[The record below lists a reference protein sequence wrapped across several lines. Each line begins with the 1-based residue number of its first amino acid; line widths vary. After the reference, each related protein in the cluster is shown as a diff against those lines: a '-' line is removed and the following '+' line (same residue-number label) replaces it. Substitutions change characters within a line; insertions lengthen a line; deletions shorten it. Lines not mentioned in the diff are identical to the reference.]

1 MKAFTDLYL
10 QVDSTTK
17 TNEKVEALVRYF
29 ETASAEDA
37 AWAVYYLIGRKLKR
51 VVDAPRLRAWAAAE
65 AGVPDWLFAEC
76 YDAVGD
82 VAETIAL
89 LLADSL
95 DNRSQTRS
103 LTDWIEHTL
112 IPLREADE
120 SNRRTML
127 IDAWNELDRSQ
138 RFVWNK
144 LITGGFRVGVSQRLV
159 ERALARASGIEEAT
173 IAHRLMG
180 DWNPTPEFYR
190 SLIAGDESDADV
202 GRPYP
207 FCLAYPVE
215 GSPEDLGSIAGWRA
229 EWKWDGIR
237 AQVIKRSGRSFIWT
251 RGEELVDDRY
261 PELAEVVAALP
272 NGTVIDGEILAWR
285 DDRPLGFDSLQ
296 KRIGRLKPGKKLL
309 AEIPVI
315 LIAYDMLE
323 FNGIDIRD
331 RGFESRRELLKETR
345 SNLSWLQRDR
355 IIISEII
362 EADSWRALAD
372 ERDRA
377 RSIGAEGLMLK
388 RSGSPYR
395 VGRKRGDWWK
405 WKVDPLVVDAVLI
418 AARRGHGK
426 RAGLYTDYTFG
437 VWKDDALVPIAQAY
451 SGLTDDEIQLID
463 RFIRN
468 NMVEKFGPVRTIKP
482 ELVFELA
489 FEGIRRSPRH
499 KSGIAVRFPRIVRI
513 RTDKVAADAD
523 RLETLSRMIPQ
534 AVDPNASG

>member
-10 QVDSTTK
+10 QIDSTTK

-37 AWAVYYLIGRKLKR
+37 AWAVYFLIGRKLKR
-51 VVDAPRLRAWAAAE
+51 VVDAPRLKAWAATE

-89 LLADSL
+89 LLADSSL
-95 DNRSQTRS
+95 DRSQTRS
-103 LTDWIEHTL
+103 LTDWIKHTL

-120 SNRRTML
+120 SNRRAML
-127 IDAWNELDRSQ
+127 IKAWNELDRSQ

-159 ERALARASGIEEAT
+159 ERALARSSGIEEAT

-190 SLIAGDESDADV
+190 SLIARDESDADV

-215 GSPEDLGSIAGWRA
+215 GSPEELGSIADWRA

-309 AEIPVI
+309 ADIPVI

-331 RGFESRRELLKETR
+331 RAFESRRDLLNET
-345 SNLSWLQRDR
+345 LSDLPWLQRDR
-355 IIISEII
+355 MIISEII
-362 EADSWRALAD
+362 EADSWKALAD

-437 VWKDDALVPIAQAY
+437 VWKDDSLVPIAQAY

-463 RFIRN
+463 KFIRN
-468 NMVEKFGPVRTIKP
+468 NMIEKFGPVRTIKP

-523 RLETLSRMIPQ
+523 RLETLSRMIPR
-534 AVDPNASG
+534 ADDSNASG

>member
-10 QVDSTTK
+10 QIDSTTK

-37 AWAVYYLIGRKLKR
+37 AWAVYFLIGRKLKR
-51 VVDAPRLRAWAAAE
+51 VVDAPRLRAWAATE

-89 LLADSL
+89 LLADSSL
-95 DNRSQTRS
+95 DRSQTRS

-120 SNRRTML
+120 SNRRAML
-127 IDAWNELDRSQ
+127 IKAWNELDRSQ

-190 SLIAGDESDADV
+190 SLIARDERDADV

-215 GSPEDLGSIAGWRA
+215 GSPEELGSIAEWRA

-251 RGEELVDDRY
+251 RGEELVDERY

-285 DDRPLGFDSLQ
+285 DDRPLGFDFLQ

-331 RGFESRRELLKETR
+331 RAFESRRDLLNETR
-345 SNLSWLQRDR
+345 SNLPWLQRDR

-362 EADSWRALAD
+362 EADSWKALAD

-437 VWKDDALVPIAQAY
+437 VWKDDSLVPIAQAY

-463 RFIRN
+463 KFVHN
-468 NMVEKFGPVRTIKP
+468 NMIEKFGPVRTIKP

-523 RLETLSRMIPQ
+523 RLETLSRMIPR
-534 AVDPNASG
+534 ADDSNASD

>member
-1 MKAFTDLYL
+1 MKVFTDLYL
-10 QVDSTTK
+10 QIDSTTK

-29 ETASAEDA
+29 EKASAEDA
-37 AWAVYYLIGRKLKR
+37 AWAVYFLIGRKLKR
-51 VVDAPRLRAWAAAE
+51 VVDAPRLRAWAATE

-120 SNRRTML
+120 SNRRTIL

-190 SLIAGDESDADV
+190 SLIARDESDADV

-215 GSPEDLGSIAGWRA
+215 GSPEELGSIADWRA

-309 AEIPVI
+309 ADIPVI

-331 RGFESRRELLKETR
+331 RGFESRRDLLKETR
-345 SNLSWLQRDR
+345 SNLPWLQRDR
-355 IIISEII
+355 MIISEII
-362 EADSWRALAD
+362 EADSWKALAD

-426 RAGLYTDYTFG
+426 RAGLYTDYTFA
-437 VWKDDALVPIAQAY
+437 VWNDDALVPIAQAY

-463 RFIRN
+463 KFIRN

-482 ELVFELA
+482 ELVFEIA

-523 RLETLSRMIPQ
+523 RLETLSRMIPR
-534 AVDPNASG
+534 ADDSNASG